1 MENLR
6 VHDSTYANYFE
17 GTLKDYTE
25 AGYWRDDS
33 CHHNQNMHSRT
44 EAGRGNALPLID
56 WYGVESMDEFRKVV
70 TDWVYPPAMERLQ
83 DTQKP
88 PVLTGLRRKLA
99 YSTLGDELDRNRLYS
114 GNPEFFRVTKRQAVR
129 TRPPL
134 TLQVNMAQSWRVP
147 AREIMWRG
155 VAALSFA
162 RMASSGGFPIQIVA
176 TCGFRE
182 VYINGLM
189 GSRDAALLFYA
200 KRFNQPLSLPAL
212 SSVIAFAGTLRYT
225 ALQALRASPNVLDLG
240 MGFPF
245 DVNLGQRFANILRI
259 DRNVRCKE
267 SCNKWLAEVH
277 KTLLDI
283 SKES

>member
-25 AGYWRDDS
+25 VSYWNDKS
-33 CHHNQNMHSRT
+33 CYRNRWMHQRT
-44 EAGRGNALPLID
+44 EIGRDNDLPFPD
-56 WYGVESMDEFRKVV
+56 WYGVESMDEFRQVV
-70 TDWVYPPAMERLQ
+70 TDWVYPAAMARLQ
-83 DTQKP
+83 DTEKP
-88 PVLTGLRRKLA
+88 PVLTGLRRKLSYA
-99 YSTLGDELDRNRLYS
+99 TLGDEIDRNRLYS

-134 TLQVNMAQSWRVP
+134 TLQVNMSQSWKVP
-147 AREIMWRG
+147 AREILWRG

-162 RMASSGGFPIQIVA
+162 RMAASGGFPLQIVA
-176 TCGFRE
+176 TCGFRK

-189 GSRDAALLFYA
+189 GSMDAALLFYA

-212 SSVIAFAGTLRYT
+212 SSVVAFAGTFRYT
-225 ALQALRASPNVLDLG
+225 AFQALRASPNVLDPQ
-240 MGFPF
+240 MGYPF
-245 DVNLGQRFANILRI
+245 DVDLGQRFANILRI
-259 DRNVRCKE
+259 DRKVRSKE

-277 KTLLDI
+277 KTLLEI